1 MRRRQCCFTGPALKC
16 CLEAYIVLPVL
27 PHEKGDPIIAFC
39 KLFSSSLWLSYV
51 FNSSALKDNGVG
63 KRARGLQPPACSF
76 SFHIAGFAKNG
87 LLCFHFESW
96 LNSYM
101 LSDLQAQIP
110 KGPGSC
116 ESTLCVRVC
125 VCACVCVCQLAGTI
139 AKKTVYV
146 SLFIKP

>member
-1 MRRRQCCFTGPALKC
+1 MRGRQCCLTGPVLKSY
-16 CLEAYIVLPVL
+16 LEAYIVLPIL
-27 PHEKGDPIIAFC
+27 PHEKGDPITAFW

-63 KRARGLQPPACSF
+63 KRARGLQPTACSF
-76 SFHIAGFAKNG
+76 SFHIAGLAKNG

-116 ESTLCVRVC
+116 ESTLCV
-125 VCACVCVCQLAGTI
+125 CVCVCLLAGTI
-139 AKKTVYV
+139 AKKTVYF
-146 SLFIKP
+146 SLFL

>member
-1 MRRRQCCFTGPALKC
+1 MFFRRRRRGRQSCLTGPALKC
-16 CLEAYIVLPVL
+16 YLEAYIVLAIL
-27 PHEKGDPIIAFC
+27 PHEKGDPITAFWR
-39 KLFSSSLWLSYV
+39 LFSSSLWLSCV

-76 SFHIAGFAKNG
+76 SFHVAGFAKNG

-116 ESTLCVRVC
+116 ESTLSVC
-125 VCACVCVCQLAGTI
+125 MCVCQPAGTI
-139 AKKTVYV
+139 AKKTVYF
-146 SLFIKP
+146 SLFL